1 MLTGILHLLI
11 IFYQIFYPIIIQNSV
26 LGDKIYILFH
36 IILVSNWLLFKGE
49 CIISYLYKKKYDPNY
64 TMGEKTL
71 DLKDIKDIL
80 PFVDEKFILDYFI
93 INTIIASILL
103 IWTAIR
109 NKIVNTTN
117 LIIILLSFFYVILR
131 ERKFYNKKLY
141 NSIEKL
147 YILDLVNMIFIILL
161 LYISYKI
168 VLK

>member
-11 IFYQIFYPIIIQNSV
+11 IFYQIFYPIIIQNNV

-49 CIISYLYKKKYDPNY
+49 CIISYSYKKIYDRNY
-64 TMGEKTL
+64 KMGEKTL

-109 NKIVNTTN
+109 NKIVNTIN
-117 LIIILLSFFYVILR
+117 LVIILLSFFYVILR

-141 NSIEKL
+141 DSIEKL
-147 YILDLVNMIFIILL
+147 YILDLFNTIFIILL
-161 LYISYKI
+161 LYISYNI